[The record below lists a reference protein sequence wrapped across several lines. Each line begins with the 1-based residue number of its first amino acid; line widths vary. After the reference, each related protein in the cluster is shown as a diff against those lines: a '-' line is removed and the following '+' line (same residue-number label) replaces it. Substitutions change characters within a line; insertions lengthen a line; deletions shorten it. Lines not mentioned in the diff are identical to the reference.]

1 MPTLL
6 LLAEENTILGL
17 ERGLYVFL
25 FLCLHPLGSGGV
37 VEHFSSHTSRF
48 FSCARV
54 FCLLASKRG
63 GTLFPLPSDRTT
75 LLRPLNLLSLIISN
89 TLSWC
94 YGSERRTILV
104 ICSLFLVSFV
114 SHLRSRTILI
124 LEFRLVL
131 YQSTRSHCC
140 LPLGSPFARPHAHT
154 LSLLSITT
162 RLPTPASSPQW
173 GATK

>member
-1 MPTLL
+1 M
-6 LLAEENTILGL
+6 
-17 ERGLYVFL
+17 FL

-104 ICSLFLVSFV
+104 ICSLFLV
-114 SHLRSRTILI
+114 
-124 LEFRLVL
+124 FRLASSVTNHFNTRVPSCL
-131 YQSTRSHCC
+131 VSEYKIALLSTSRFTPRSTTCT
-140 LPLGSPFARPHAHT
+140 HT
-154 LSLLSITT
+154 LSLSYLSQPDFQRP
-162 RLPTPASSPQW
+162 RLRHSVSSPDAVYW
-173 GATK
+173 W